1 MSTAPALEEN
11 RTSAGT
17 DDEKGV
23 VDVEEQQVEYRD
35 STTVGT
41 ERREAERRLV
51 RKLDKRILPLLC
63 AMYLFACKQPDS
75 HTSIETSLTL
85 NA

>member
-1 MSTAPALEEN
+1 MSTAPALEEKPN
-11 RTSAGT
+11 STVT

-23 VDVEEQQVEYRD
+23 VDVEQQQVEYRD
-35 STTVGT
+35 STAGT

-63 AMYLFACKQPDS
+63 AMYLFACKQTYS
-75 HTSIETSLTL
+75 H
-85 NA
+85 

>member
-1 MSTAPALEEN
+1 M
-11 RTSAGT
+11 T

-23 VDVEEQQVEYRD
+23 VDVEEQQVEYQD
-35 STTVGT
+35 START

-75 HTSIETSLTL
+75 HTSIETELTF